1 MKPINS
7 TNKNQKEPIQM
18 TIPNDKQPDKDQPKK
33 KKAPVKK
40 KKATNKKDSLD
51 KEYMDYVEKIMRESL
66 QEALLEESALRK
78 VDNQALIS
86 IIEEY
91 MGAFILMGYDVDNE
105 PVVILNAKNQL
116 QADGLATLLNR
127 IFMSNNNH
135 NKGGSE
141 PF

>member
-1 MKPINS
+1 
-7 TNKNQKEPIQM
+7 M

>member
-1 MKPINS
+1 
-7 TNKNQKEPIQM
+7 
-18 TIPNDKQPDKDQPKK
+18 
-33 KKAPVKK
+33 
-40 KKATNKKDSLD
+40 
-51 KEYMDYVEKIMRESL
+51 MDYVEKIMRESL